1 MGSATCLGSN
11 RGSVSLQ
18 TIGLAQ
24 IGGLFHSKPLVRHK
38 SGIGFTPNHWFGP
51 NRGSVS
57 LQTIGLT
64 QIGGRF
70 RSKPLVG
77 LKSGVGFAPNHWF
90 DPNRGAVSLQTI
102 GLAQIGGRSGFKP
115 LVGLKS
121 EAGFTPNHEVSG
133 QQPVFSRAGRRRG
146 RGRISMSYKTR
157 FPSSS
162 ICQNGL

>member
-1 MGSATCLGSN
+1 MGSAACLGSN
-11 RGSVSLQ
+11 RRPGWLQ

-24 IGGLFHSKPLVRHK
+24 IGG
-38 SGIGFTPNHWFGP
+38 
-51 NRGSVS
+51 
-57 LQTIGLT
+57 
-64 QIGGRF
+64 RF
-70 RSKPLVG
+70 RFKPLVG
-77 LKSGVGFAPNHWF
+77 PKSGVGFTPNHWF

-102 GLAQIGGRSGFKP
+102 GWTQIGGRFRFKP
-115 LVGLKS
+115 LVGHKS
-121 EAGFTPNHEVSG
+121 GIGFTPNHWFDPNRGPVSLQTIGLTQIGGRFHSKPLVWLKSGAGLASNHEVSG

>member
-1 MGSATCLGSN
+1 MGSAACLGSN
-11 RGSVSLQ
+11 RRPVWLQ
-18 TIGLAQ
+18 TIGLTQ
-24 IGGLFHSKPLVRHK
+24 IGSRFHSKPLVWPK
-38 SGIGFTPNHWFGP
+38 SEAGLASNHWFDP

-70 RSKPLVG
+70 RFKPLVWP
-77 LKSGVGFAPNHWF
+77 KSGVGFASNHWL
-90 DPNRGAVSLQTI
+90 DTNRGSVSLQTI
-102 GLAQIGGRSGFKP
+102 GLTQIGGRFHSKP
-115 LVGLKS
+115 WVWLKS
-121 EAGFTPNHEVSG
+121 GAGLASNHEVSG

>member
-1 MGSATCLGSN
+1 MGSAACLGSN
-11 RGSVSLQ
+11 RRSVWLQTIGWAQIRGRFRSKPLVWPKSGACFTPNHWFDSNQGSVSLQ

-24 IGGLFHSKPLVRHK
+24 IR
-38 SGIGFTPNHWFGP
+38 
-51 NRGSVS
+51 
-57 LQTIGLT
+57 
-64 QIGGRF
+64 GRF
-70 RSKPLVG
+70 RFKPLVG
-77 LKSGVGFAPNHWF
+77 LKSGVGFASNHWF
-90 DPNRGAVSLQTI
+90 DPNRGPVPLQTI
-102 GLAQIGGRSGFKP
+102 GLAQIRSRFHSKP

-121 EAGFTPNHEVSG
+121 EAGLASNHEVSG

>member
-1 MGSATCLGSN
+1 MGSAACLGSN
-11 RGSVSLQ
+11 RRPVWLQTIGLAQIRGRFHSKPLVWPKSGAGFTPNHWFDPNQGSVSLQ

-24 IGGLFHSKPLVRHK
+24 IGGRFRFKPLVWPK
-38 SGIGFTPNHWFGP
+38 SGAGFTPNHWFGP
-51 NRGSVS
+51 NRG
-57 LQTIGLT
+57 
-64 QIGGRF
+64 
-70 RSKPLVG
+70 P
-77 LKSGVGFAPNHWF
+77 
-90 DPNRGAVSLQTI
+90 VSLQTI
-102 GLAQIGGRSGFKP
+102 GLAQIGGRFRSQP

-121 EAGFTPNHEVSG
+121 EAGLASNHEVSG

>member
-1 MGSATCLGSN
+1 MGSAACLGSN
-11 RGSVSLQ
+11 RGPVSLQ

-24 IGGLFHSKPLVRHK
+24 IGGRAGFKPLVWPK
-38 SGIGFTPNHWFGP
+38 SGVGFASNHWFGP
-51 NRGSVS
+51 NRGSIS

-64 QIGGRF
+64 QIRGRF
-70 RSKPLVG
+70 RSKPLVWP
-77 LKSGVGFAPNHWF
+77 KSGGGFASNHWF
-90 DPNRGAVSLQTI
+90 GPNRGTVSLQTI